1 MIFLSTS
8 RASSEP
14 YSCVLYSMKFPCPHF
29 ELSMRHYSSRV
40 FPSFIAKVVRLHQ
53 ISVHYSHAT
62 IFLLADPST
71 TTHDYLKACSCA
83 PSCVNQRDYLTL
95 SGDNFAATSVNCSCT
110 STFVGHYFQF
120 GLDSVF
126 SRHLFDNSFTRL
138 LPPTMNLQCNYS
150 FQYFDDF
157 VYAERLLQSSS
168 SFFNAQLFPVISFC
182 PSMLTL
188 STNII
193 DRLFRRARIDFLT
206 YLFLQVILPDT
217 LTEFGLG
224 NERPSSF
231 SQYLLWSNRA
241 WFGQLKAVTWRAG
254 SFRDKL
260 TLFFF
265 LCLRADLEPRHS
277 RPAI

>member
-1 MIFLSTS
+1 MI
-8 RASSEP
+8 
-14 YSCVLYSMKFPCPHF
+14 
-29 ELSMRHYSSRV
+29 ELRV
-40 FPSFIAKVVRLHQ
+40 FPSLIAKVVRLHQ

-62 IFLLADPST
+62 IFLLSDPST

-95 SGDNFAATSVNCSCT
+95 SGDTFAATSVNCSCT

-188 STNII
+188 SINII
-193 DRLFRRARIDFLT
+193 DRHFRRARIDFLT

-217 LTEFGLG
+217 LTEFGCGAMNGRLHDELAQATRSSRCLLTLRLQQLYFLG
-224 NERPSSF
+224 DPAIISYFYFRNIFLVESSLVWAIKGRQFGALAHSATSSRCFSSF
-231 SQYLLWSNRA
+231 AFEL
-241 WFGQLKAVTWRAG
+241 
-254 SFRDKL
+254 
-260 TLFFF
+260 
-265 LCLRADLEPRHS
+265 
-277 RPAI
+277 I